1 MSLTT
6 YQGIQGYSR
15 FGKLVFDPTNLYLF
29 NIAVKA
35 FNTVSKFGAAYA
47 QNTQQQVM
55 YNLNYFLLSLQIV
68 SQNEGNFDAL
78 NTYDNAGIS
87 VGFIQFARPQVQVYN
102 ILSNVDKLLAA
113 QGKALT
119 PFNTNVLVGGQPVTD
134 RGGNVVL
141 ATSFAEE
148 VRIAFNNIQYNTN
161 LSYTFAD
168 NNSKKSRVN
177 NSLLI
182 RVVQAAAS
190 PEGVQSQLTLAI
202 QGYYDTAFKLFQTFV
217 FKDDRPIAQ
226 QNTIRTYQYALAFL
240 VDVAVNMGPG
250 ALNKIDY
257 QPVRFAND
265 VPTEGSFIYYNLQNT
280 IKFSDQRKAQWTAI
294 LSKKFTIGTVN
305 S

>member
-1 MSLTT
+1 MK
-6 YQGIQGYSR
+6 Y
-15 FGKLVFDPTNLYLF
+15 
-29 NIAVKA
+29 
-35 FNTVSKFGAAYA
+35 
-47 QNTQQQVM
+47 
-55 YNLNYFLLSLQIV
+55 
-68 SQNEGNFDAL
+68 
-78 NTYDNAGIS
+78 
-87 VGFIQFARPQVQVYN
+87 YN
-102 ILSNVDKLLAA
+102 ILSNVDKLLASE
-113 QGKALT
+113 GKPLT
-119 PFNTNVLVGGQPVTD
+119 QFNANVLVGGQPVTD

-190 PEGVQSQLTLAI
+190 PEGVQSQITLAI

-294 LSKKFTIGTVN
+294 IGDPSANPPKKGKSFTTGTVN